1 LRIAAVPSSTR
12 ERRIALRFLVAVI
25 AATSMSPAFSARNFP
40 EKAIRGEMKS
50 HNFPYVKTGDK
61 TLRLAP
67 GGRIFN
73 QQNLIITPASLP
85 SQTAQIMYTTDMN
98 GDLSRVWLLTAE
110 EAARYPIK
118 K

>member
-1 LRIAAVPSSTR
+1 V
-12 ERRIALRFLVAVI
+12 RRIALRFLVAMI
-25 AATSMSPAFSARNFP
+25 AATSMSTAFSARNFP
-40 EKAIRGEMKS
+40 EKAVRGEIKS
-50 HNFPYVKTGDK
+50 HSYPYVKIGAR

-73 QQNLIITPASLP
+73 RQNLIIMPASLQ

>member
-1 LRIAAVPSSTR
+1 MIAA
-12 ERRIALRFLVAVI
+12 IWI
-25 AATSMSPAFSARNFP
+25 SPAFPARTFP
-40 EKAIRGEMKS
+40 EKAVRGEMKA
-50 HNFPYVKTGDK
+50 HNYPYMKIGGK
-61 TLRLAP
+61 TLRFPP

-73 QQNLIITPASLP
+73 EQNLIIMPASLQ

-98 GDLSRVWLLTAE
+98 GDLSRVWLLTTE

>member
-1 LRIAAVPSSTR
+1 M
-12 ERRIALRFLVAVI
+12 I
-25 AATSMSPAFSARNFP
+25 AATSMLPVFSARNFP
-40 EKAIRGEMKS
+40 EKAVRGEMKAHS
-50 HNFPYVKTGDK
+50 YPYVKIGDK

-73 QQNLIITPASLP
+73 EQNLIIMPASLQ

-98 GDLSRVWLLTAE
+98 GDLSRVWLLTAQ
-110 EAARYPIK
+110 EASQYPIK

>member
-1 LRIAAVPSSTR
+1 MP
-12 ERRIALRFLVAVI
+12 
-25 AATSMSPAFSARNFP
+25 PAISARNFP
-40 EKAIRGEMKS
+40 EKAVRGEMKS
-50 HNFPYVKTGDK
+50 HRYPYMKIGDK
-61 TLRLAP
+61 TFRLAP

-73 QQNLIITPASLP
+73 QHNLIIMPVSLL

-110 EAARYPIK
+110 EAARLPIK

>member
-1 LRIAAVPSSTR
+1 
-12 ERRIALRFLVAVI
+12 
-25 AATSMSPAFSARNFP
+25 
-40 EKAIRGEMKS
+40 MKI
-50 HNFPYVKTGDK
+50 GDK

-73 QQNLIITPASLP
+73 QQNLIMMPASLQ

-98 GDLSRVWLLTAE
+98 GDLSRVWLLNAE
-110 EAARYPIK
+110 EAVRYPIK

>member
-1 LRIAAVPSSTR
+1 M
-12 ERRIALRFLVAVI
+12 RRITLRFLLAMI
-25 AATSMSPAFSARNFP
+25 AATAMSPVFSARNFP
-40 EKAIRGEMKS
+40 ETAVRDEIKS
-50 HNFPYVKTGDK
+50 HNFPYVKIGAR

-73 QQNLIITPASLP
+73 QQNLIIMPASLQA
-85 SQTAQIMYTTDMN
+85 QTAQIMYTTDMN
-98 GDLSRVWLLTAE
+98 GELSRVWLLTAE

>member
-1 LRIAAVPSSTR
+1 VRV
-12 ERRIALRFLVAVI
+12 RRIALRFLVAMI
-25 AATSMSPAFSARNFP
+25 AATLMSPAFPARNFP
-40 EKAIRGEMKS
+40 EEAIRGELKS
-50 HNFPYVKTGDK
+50 HDFPYVKIGDK

-73 QQNLIITPASLP
+73 QQNLIIMPASLQ

-110 EAARYPIK
+110 EAAQYPIK